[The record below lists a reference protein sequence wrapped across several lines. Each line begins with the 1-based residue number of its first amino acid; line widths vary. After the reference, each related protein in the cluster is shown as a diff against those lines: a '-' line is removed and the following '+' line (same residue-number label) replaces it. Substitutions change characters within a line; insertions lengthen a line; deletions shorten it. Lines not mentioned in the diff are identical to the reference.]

1 MLNRNSNF
9 LSNRRKTHSRYM
21 DRRTSYHSHFVI
33 LSLLLYLHINSIT
46 VSILV
51 DIMKKQPLSV
61 DLPLLQHPPSEY
73 IPPPFPF
80 PHLWEDVFHWQNSV
94 GQKYWLVPDL
104 NITDSGKLETLR
116 NLQNNDSDEVE
127 LSSKDF
133 VPKNQE
139 LEIPAD
145 MLACDDKLVLNDYW
159 VERFSKTLKKIKVKS
174 IKAKN
179 RMKWSK
185 NKEAGNK

>member
-61 DLPLLQHPPSEY
+61 DLPLQHPPSEY